1 MTTLHSTLPQAIVDR
16 IGDIAAP
23 QLAKIAGRIHYQTI
37 PQESVYP
44 HVFITRQGQSV
55 EQTLDGYDGDN
66 TERFIVEIVLESFD
80 DDLITAIRDV
90 VDFRDGLAIDGATIF
105 TSELE
110 DVSDDYVFQSGDGD
124 ALYLHG
130 FVLTL
135 YL

>member
-1 MTTLHSTLPQAIVDR
+1 MTTHKTLPKLIKDKIESIDSVE
-16 IGDIAAP
+16 
-23 QLAKIAGRIHYQTI
+23 LAKIEDRISYQVI
-37 PQESVYP
+37 PQENIYP
-44 HVFITRQGQSV
+44 HVFITRQGQSS

-66 TERFIVEIVLESFD
+66 TERFVIEIVSEAYD
-80 DDLITAIRDV
+80 DDLVTAIGDV
-90 VDFRDGLAIDGATIF
+90 LDFRGGEAADGTTVF

-124 ALYLHG
+124 ALFMHG

>member
-1 MTTLHSTLPQAIVDR
+1 MTHSTLPQAIVDR
-16 IGDIAAP
+16 IGEIEAGE
-23 QLAKIAGRIHYQTI
+23 LAKITGKIHYQTI
-37 PQESVYP
+37 PQESDYP
-44 HVFITRQGQSV
+44 HVFITRQGQSG

-66 TERFIVEIVLESFD
+66 TERFVIEIVAEAYD
-80 DDLITAIRDV
+80 DELITAIGDIL
-90 VDFRDGLAIDGATIF
+90 DFRDGDPTAGIF

>member
-1 MTTLHSTLPQAIVDR
+1 MTLHSTLPQAVVDK
-16 IGDIAAP
+16 IGTIAAP
-23 QLAKIAGRIHYQTI
+23 QLAKITGKIHYQTI
-37 PQESVYP
+37 PQESDYP
-44 HVFITRQGQSV
+44 HVFITRQGQSG
-55 EQTLDGYDGDN
+55 EQTLDGYDGDA
-66 TERFIVEIVLESFD
+66 TERFVVEIVLTAFD
-80 DDLITAIRDV
+80 DDLITAIGDV
-90 VDFRDGLAIDGATIF
+90 LDFRGGDPTSGIF